1 MFRSNIINVIISE
14 IMRMDMDG
22 ILIPRMLSVKDALI
36 DDTLNVGIVVVTGK
50 ISSIL
55 DDHALTVLT
64 KLIKWTSLNQ

>member
-14 IMRMDMDG
+14 IMLMDMDG

-64 KLIKWTSLNQ
+64 KLIKRTSLNQ